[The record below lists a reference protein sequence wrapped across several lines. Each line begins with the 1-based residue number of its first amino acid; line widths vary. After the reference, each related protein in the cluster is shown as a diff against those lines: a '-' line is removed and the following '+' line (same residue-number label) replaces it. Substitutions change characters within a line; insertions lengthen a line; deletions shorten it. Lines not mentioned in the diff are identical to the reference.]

1 MYMRDIGYGNNTV
14 GIIALARIYAVSLGK
29 IIKGKDS
36 GSLFSNCWCFGFLG
50 RWLDLKV
57 SNPQSLA
64 MNWPASASRKN
75 LNKYFKEL
83 HAIITKAI
91 SMTNLKIYTTLTR
104 QDSVYNIL
112 HWKSFAT
119 KHLTTSRYIQQIY
132 ISTVTAA
139 GNALGNNFPP
149 YYVFKGKRWF
159 VKNCITRS
167 GGEDVRKW
175 TRMFRRLCLGYLI
188 DFTAI

>member
-1 MYMRDIGYGNNTV
+1 MIIKDTAPVIIFTANEEKALMDHIMYMRDIGYGNNTV

-64 MNWPASASRKN
+64 MNCPASASRKN

-91 SMTNLKIYTTLTR
+91 FMTNLKIYTTLTR

-112 HWKSFAT
+112 H
-119 KHLTTSRYIQQIY
+119 
-132 ISTVTAA
+132 
-139 GNALGNNFPP
+139 
-149 YYVFKGKRWF
+149 
-159 VKNCITRS
+159 
-167 GGEDVRKW
+167 
-175 TRMFRRLCLGYLI
+175 
-188 DFTAI
+188 